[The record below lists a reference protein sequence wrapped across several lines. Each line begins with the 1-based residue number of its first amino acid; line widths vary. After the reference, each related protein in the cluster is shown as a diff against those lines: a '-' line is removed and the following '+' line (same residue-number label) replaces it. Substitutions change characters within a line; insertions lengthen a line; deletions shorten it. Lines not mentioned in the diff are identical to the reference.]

1 MRAYLLPS
9 GLAVD
14 GQHADDEPR
23 SMDHSHPML
32 ESLLETLVCDIGAVL
47 GGDLVGIYLYGSAV
61 SGGFD
66 PGVSDLDIVA
76 VTSAEVEELD
86 LAGLEQMH
94 LDIVGR
100 NPEWS
105 DRLEIVYIG
114 RTTLQSFR
122 TSPGS
127 LAVISPGEPFHVVG
141 DVAEW
146 LQNWYLVRETG
157 ATLHGVAAAHVIPP
171 IARAEFVAAVVRYA
185 DWLGRGNDDHLGPG
199 SLAYAVLSLCRAL
212 RTVRTG
218 MHCSKQQAA
227 AWTTERM
234 PEWAWLIDAALRC
247 RMSRGMTGFD
257 DEQTRSAARMF
268 IRLLAD
274 EITGPMSVA
283 TATADAR
290 ISPPPVAWD
299 DQRAVTH
306 TAETPG

>member
-1 MRAYLLPS
+1 
-9 GLAVD
+9 
-14 GQHADDEPR
+14 
-23 SMDHSHPML
+23 ML
-32 ESLLETLVCDIGAVL
+32 ESLLETLVSGIHAVL
-47 GGDLVGIYLYGSAV
+47 AGDLVGIYLYGSSV
-61 SGGFD
+61 SSGFD
-66 PGVSDLDIVA
+66 PGVSDLDLVA
-76 VTSAEVEELD
+76 VTSAEVEEID
-86 LAGLEQMH
+86 LAGLEQMQ

-114 RTTLQSFR
+114 WTTLQSFR

-157 ATLHGVAAAHVIPP
+157 VTLYGVAAPEVILP
-171 IARAEFVAAVVRYA
+171 IARVEFVAAVVRYA
-185 DWLGRGNDDHLGPG
+185 DWLRNRNYDDLGPA

-218 MHCSKQQAA
+218 LHCSKREAA
-227 AWTTERM
+227 AWTRERM

-247 RMSRGMTGFD
+247 RMSRGPTGFD
-257 DEQTRSAARMF
+257 DEQTRTAAQRF

-274 EITGPMSVA
+274 EIRGSMSADVSAA
-283 TATADAR
+283 T
-290 ISPPPVAWD
+290 
-299 DQRAVTH
+299 
-306 TAETPG
+306 